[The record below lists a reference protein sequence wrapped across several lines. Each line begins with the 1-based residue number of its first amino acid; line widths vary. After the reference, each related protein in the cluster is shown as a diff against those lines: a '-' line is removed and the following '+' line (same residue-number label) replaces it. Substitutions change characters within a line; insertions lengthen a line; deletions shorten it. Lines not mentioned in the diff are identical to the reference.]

1 MRKTKDLD
9 EFFLER
15 NGERVKVVS
24 YDLELLS
31 PTSPAYWAGLPASK
45 ITLRGMIFHCDRLS
59 SFFYGEGQDLR
70 AKPVPPDLSEVIIEV
85 WHTNDRKLYTFEHS
99 FRLYNVVPGNIK
111 HAECSCC
118 CGGDID
124 LDFDKIEICEADK
137 RQVTINEDC
146 WLTPE
151 HLKET
156 NESEVILNEK

>member
-31 PTSPAYWAGLPASK
+31 PTSLAYWAGLPASK
-45 ITLRGMIFHCDRLS
+45 ITLSGMIFLCDRLS

-99 FRLYNVVPGNIK
+99 FRLYNVVPGNV
-111 HAECSCC
+111 HVHVHV
-118 CGGDID
+118 GYID
-124 LDFDKIEICEADK
+124 LGFDKIEICEADK
-137 RQVTINEDC
+137 RRVTINEDC
-146 WLTPE
+146 WLNPE
-151 HLKET
+151 YLKET
-156 NESEVILNEK
+156 NESKVILNEK